1 MNLLLVADGHY
12 YQTPDGTVYADSVFD
27 YTFYKRYLQT
37 FDHVYGVVRAR
48 KVDEAPKGKKLASG
62 EGVSFLTLP
71 VFQGPFQYAMK
82 YLAIHR
88 TVNEICNDPKYDC
101 AIFRLPASTANIF
114 SEIYSKTGKS
124 FAVEIVTDPWVN
136 FGPRAEGIK
145 FLNKIYQRE
154 WTNVV
159 KNMCAKADGASYVT
173 EQYLQ
178 KLYPPKANTDKT
190 CFTASYS
197 SVELADDTF
206 GKARIW
212 REGQKEFIVTHV
224 SNYFNSYAKGQ
235 LTVMKAFKKVRE
247 DGYNVKVRFIGDGPL
262 REEFVN
268 KANEL
273 GIGDAVEFLG
283 RMANGDEVRKR
294 IADSDMLILPT
305 YAEGLP
311 RVLLEAMS
319 IGLPCL
325 SSPTCGIPEILKSEY
340 LFDFD
345 DYEGFAKG
353 LERFVSNPELM
364 SNVSAENLATA
375 QNYKSS
381 VLNGRRK
388 VFYDQ
393 LKNKT
398 LNLKK

>member
-12 YQTPDGTVYADSVFD
+12 FQTPDGIVYADSVFD

-37 FDHVYGVVRAR
+37 FDQVYAVVRAR
-48 KVDEAPKGKKLASG
+48 KVEKVPNGKKMASG

-71 VFQGPFQYAMK
+71 IFHGPFQYVMK
-82 YLAIHR
+82 YLAIR
-88 TVNEICNDPKYDC
+88 RDVNRICNDPKYDC

-114 SEIYSKTGKS
+114 AEVFSRTGKP

-159 KNMCAKADGASYVT
+159 KKMCTTADGASYVT
-173 EQYLQ
+173 ERYLQ
-178 KLYPPKANTDKT
+178 ELYNPRAYFDKN
-190 CFTASYS
+190 CFTSFYS

-206 GKARIW
+206 GHARIW
-212 REGQKEFIVTHV
+212 RKGQTEFIITHA
-224 SNYFNSYAKGQ
+224 SNYFNSWAKGQ
-235 LTVMKAFKKVRE
+235 KTVMLALKKVRE
-247 DGYNVKVRFIGDGPL
+247 DGYNVKVQFIGDGPL
-262 REEFVN
+262 RGEFERTAKKLGVDNFVN
-268 KANEL
+268 
-273 GIGDAVEFLG
+273 FLG

-319 IGLPCL
+319 VGLPCL
-325 SSPTCGIPEILKSEY
+325 SSPICGIPEILKSEY

-353 LERFVSNPELM
+353 IERFVANPDLM
-364 SNVSAENLATA
+364 TKVSSENLQIS
-375 QNYKSS
+375 QNYRSS
-381 VLNGRRK
+381 VLNQRRK
-388 VFYDQ
+388 NFFDQ

-398 LNLKK
+398 LSQQ

>member
-12 YQTPDGTVYADSVFD
+12 YQTPDGTVYSDSVFD

-37 FDHVYGVVRAR
+37 FEHVYGVVRA
-48 KVDEAPKGKKLASG
+48 KPVEEAPKGKKLASG

-71 VFQGPFQYAMK
+71 LFQGPFQYIMK
-82 YLAIHR
+82 YPSIR
-88 TVNEICNDPKYDC
+88 KTVKKICNDPKYDC

-114 SEIYSKTGKS
+114 SEVFAKTGKP

-145 FLNKIYQRE
+145 VFNKIYQRE

-159 KNMCAKADGASYVT
+159 KKMCALADGASYVT
-173 EQYLQ
+173 ERYLQ
-178 KLYPPKANTDKT
+178 NLYPPKAFTDPS
-190 CFTASYS
+190 CFTAAYS
-197 SVELADDTF
+197 SVELADDSF
-206 GKARIW
+206 GTARIW
-212 REGQKEFIVTHV
+212 AEGQKEFIITHA
-224 SNYFNSYAKGQ
+224 SNYFNSYAKGH
-235 LTVMKAFKKVRE
+235 LTVMKALQKVRK
-247 DGYNVKVRFIGDGPL
+247 DGYNAKVRFIGDGPM
-262 REEFVN
+262 RSEFEQ

-273 GIGDAVEFLG
+273 GIADSVEFLG

-325 SSPTCGIPEILKSEY
+325 SSPICGIPEILKPEY
-340 LFDFD
+340 LYDFD
-345 DYEGFAKG
+345 DYEGFASGIEK
-353 LERFVSNPELM
+353 FVSNPQLM
-364 SNVSAENLATA
+364 TQVSAENLQTA
-375 QNYKSS
+375 QKYNSS
-381 VLNGRRK
+381 TLNQRRK
-388 VFYDQ
+388 DFYDK
-393 LKNKT
+393 LKEKT
-398 LNLKK
+398 LSRK